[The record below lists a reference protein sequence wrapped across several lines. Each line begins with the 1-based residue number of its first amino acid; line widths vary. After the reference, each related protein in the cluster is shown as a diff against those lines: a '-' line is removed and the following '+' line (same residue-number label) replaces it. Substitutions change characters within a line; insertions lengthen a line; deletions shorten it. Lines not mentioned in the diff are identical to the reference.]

1 MAPDDLLGIGL
12 VDLQRVNWS
21 RRFNGAN
28 WVPGIRCAVFF
39 KEQHQFHHPI
49 KATKNGRKGDQILE

>member
-12 VDLQRVNWS
+12 VDLQRVNWP

-28 WVPGIRCAVFF
+28 WVPGDMMCSFF
-39 KEQHQFHHPI
+39 KEQHQFHRPP
-49 KATKNGRKGDQILE
+49 KY